1 MALLTILD
9 ETAAGSIISRLELEI
24 AQEML
29 TVRELISQ
37 RVRDE
42 VAAYNTRQNGV
53 FQGLVQPTE
62 SERVLNGNGYRLR
75 PTQRIDAEQQTY
87 RALEA
92 FQNNGFFLLVNDRQ
106 AESLDEEI
114 WLGSGATASF
124 VKLTPLVGG

>member
-9 ETAAGSIISRLELEI
+9 ETASGSILRRLELEI

-29 TVRELISQ
+29 TVRALIAQ
-37 RVRDE
+37 RVHDE
-42 VAAYNTRQNGV
+42 VAAYNARQDGLFN
-53 FQGLVQPTE
+53 GLVQPTE
-62 SERVLNGNGYRLR
+62 SERVLNGYRLR

-106 AESLDEEI
+106 AETLDEEI